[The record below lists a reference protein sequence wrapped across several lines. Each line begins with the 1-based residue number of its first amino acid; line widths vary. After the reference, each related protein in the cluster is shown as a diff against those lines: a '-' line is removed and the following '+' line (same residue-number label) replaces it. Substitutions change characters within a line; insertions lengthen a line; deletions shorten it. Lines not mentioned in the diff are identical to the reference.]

1 MKKKKNLLKQYKAT
15 YNGQEIT
22 VDVLKPSLKKE
33 INVARSNTLIC
44 PNCLSK
50 LTLDTMGNQQC
61 SSSQLKIWEA
71 EFLKFSLLDD
81 TNKTIYLKNISY
93 DSMFLE
99 LYDKWAY
106 SVAANTPAEFNCG
119 YTNKIFLPMPTCQ
132 TTIPDPIQMAIIE
145 RNVGRRL
152 TEEEIYGEKDLY
164 YTQGVVTEDF
174 TNTSKKLKIR
184 LIRFPED
191 C

>member
-1 MKKKKNLLKQYKAT
+1 MKKKKNLLKQYKST

-22 VDVLKPSLKKE
+22 VDVLKPSIKKE
-33 INVARSNTLIC
+33 INISRSNTLIC
-44 PNCLSK
+44 ANCLSK
-50 LTLDTMGNQQC
+50 LTLDINGNQQC
-61 SSSQLKIWEA
+61 SGNQLKIWEI
-71 EFLKFSLLDD
+71 EFQKLSSLD
-81 TNKTIYLKNISY
+81 NAGKAAYLKNISY

-106 SVAANTPAEFNCG
+106 SIATNAPAEFNCG
-119 YTNKIFLPMPTCQ
+119 YTNKIFIPMPNCQ
-132 TTIPDPIQMAIIE
+132 TTIPDPIQMTIIE
-145 RNVGRRL
+145 KNIGRKL
-152 TEEEIYGEKDLY
+152 TEEEVFGEKELY
-164 YTQGVVTEDF
+164 YTQGIVTDSF

>member
-1 MKKKKNLLKQYKAT
+1 MKKNKNLLKQYKST

-22 VDVLKPSLKKE
+22 VDVLKPSAKKE

-106 SVAANTPAEFNCG
+106 SVATSSPAEFNCG
-119 YTNKIFLPMPTCQ
+119 YTNKIFLPMPNCQ
-132 TTIPDPIQMAIIE
+132 TTIPDPIQLCIIE
-145 RNVGRRL
+145 RNVGRKL
-152 TEEEIYGEKDLY
+152 TEEEIYGEKELY
-164 YTQGVVTEDF
+164 YNQGVVTEDF
-174 TNTSKKLKIR
+174 TKTSKKLKIR